1 MKGGRQHQEGTTGG
15 DDGNEKELK
24 QWVCECTG
32 VDAEK
37 RAGKTLEQV
46 LSEGH
51 VLRMLLRKRRS
62 LVEAATGT
70 KVRRKERCEDV
81 EHYVTAMRELGV
93 PEEDLFLPTDV
104 GSDDPAAHLR
114 VCQHVE
120 ALKHLLAKPK
130 ESTAPKEPILIRAT
144 TPSKKEA
151 EETATTGTGTGELIA
166 WTRKELLTL
175 GMELPD
181 DEEGFMDG
189 LRDGRALIALTEVLT
204 GVSAGYYY
212 QTVTQDYERAHNVAQ
227 VFALL
232 TKKNV
237 TIPAELTFSKL
248 MEGNKDAIVTVLQLL
263 RDNFDLDYIFNK
275 KLQEEAIATVPQENN
290 EQQQDQQTKAQTAS
304 PEQSDGDDHD
314 PLPPPLS
321 SPPQP
326 PNSPPPVVLDEREI
340 KKYEEE
346 ERKYVK
352 SLRRLSLPFRVI
364 TAVDPVQEQKHEER
378 RQWYLQK
385 QQRRSICIAHPRE
398 DGLSSPTE
406 SGTGEH
412 TRNTPLTRRSV
423 ALNIQDLLGQPFNT
437 PLDTL
442 NGSASAR
449 RANSPMITMMPQS
462 NTTGQFNLS
471 SPPLLFSPTVKP
483 ALPRSITGTV
493 EPCPFPQT
501 ELTKSST
508 EETSKD
514 KKKKKSTK
522 KSDKQKG
529 HSTTEKHDRS
539 RSTSR
544 DKPNKKDHEHK
555 RKDGHVSSHHS
566 SPGLTDNDDDDGTP
580 LPPPDELPPELPGY
594 GSSEDD
600 KSEPLISRSPS
611 ASAVLDSN
619 TESGSV
625 SAQICSDE
633 NSNTSSSSYGDESEK
648 HKHKEKH
655 KKKKKKKHS
664 SKNLSTEPSSNKPT
678 TEHGKQHA
686 STFVVMPPTGASH
699 QELPNEVEEEHA
711 PCETKPEDSPEEKT
725 VTPEQPRHT
734 EDSGSQLSLD
744 SQYCAR
750 LPSFRSCDSATSDGL
765 SPTSVSTAM
774 SMLDE
779 EEITTTPL
787 ALVPLVGKTYDSWPT
802 LDMVLDDPILKA
814 TFFTFLQSEYAL
826 ENVLFY
832 EDVVHYRLQYFADPK
847 SDAVTQ
853 EARRIYK
860 DYFTEDSDFEINV
873 SWETKKGLKA
883 LFEGSDDKKPRKGD
897 EGLFP
902 ASVWDEAMNEVMSL
916 LHTDLY
922 VRWYNCMQPPMID
935 PVEAKLLERRRTKV
949 SKRPGFSEGA
959 MRFLMVKET
968 VRVKAIQQL
977 VDSERAYVEALGSCV
992 NEVMAPTIEFHCLT
1006 DDEIWNV
1013 FGLLKVL
1020 YVYHNNLLQ
1029 RLQGALDTWQSHI
1042 STIGDV
1048 FLESSDFL
1056 LLYSMYIRG
1065 YATALLSYR
1074 QMRTTKVSFNKIVSS
1089 YDDDHHH
1096 GGYTLQDV
1104 LALPCDRLAT
1114 YLTFFASIQ
1123 KYTSKTHVD
1132 TPLLEQCYD
1141 KVFHLT
1147 QRIGVLPEFETII
1160 ENRKLLAVADSIQG
1174 MEGQCLIVPGRR
1186 VIQQGVVS
1194 ITRIDQMGKSSTPF
1208 GTPEDCMLF
1217 LFSDILVCCTFV
1229 GGESRNANN
1238 GWHASFSSPSSSPP
1252 PPMAF
1257 SITPPQSA
1265 SSTTPSIVLS
1275 PSSSNS
1281 NNSSSTRQRRSRS
1294 VFQRQNPSVLPGSKT
1309 TTAESP
1315 SIAGRTN
1322 SINVV
1327 PGGGSST
1334 LHPFFASTTTCSYC
1348 VAASLYLRNFDHITM
1363 EPDTV
1368 GRPRIQI
1375 STTLGE
1381 LWAFSAAITESETT
1395 LWFTNLTHLTDC
1407 AFTAR

>member
-1 MKGGRQHQEGTTGG
+1 MKGRKQHREDTTGG
-15 DDGNEKELK
+15 GDDHEKDLK
-24 QWVCECTG
+24 QWVCEFTG

-37 RAGKTLEQV
+37 RAGKTLEEV

-70 KVRRKERCEDV
+70 KVRRKQRCEDV
-81 EHYVTAMRELGV
+81 THYVTAMRELGV
-93 PEEDLFLPTDV
+93 PEEDLFLPSDV
-104 GSDDPAAHLR
+104 GSDDPAARQR
-114 VCQHVE
+114 VTQHVE
-120 ALKHLLAKPK
+120 ALQHLLVKPK
-130 ESTAPKEPILIRAT
+130 ECTTPQDPPPLRAT
-144 TPSKKEA
+144 TPKKE
-151 EETATTGTGTGELIA
+151 EKTTTTDSANEELITWA
-166 WTRKELLTL
+166 RKELLTL

-181 DEEGFMDG
+181 DEEGFVNG
-189 LRDGRALIALTEVLT
+189 LRDGRALIALTEFLT

-248 MEGNKDAIVTVLQLL
+248 MEGNKEAIVTVLQLL
-263 RDNFDLDYIFNK
+263 RDNFDLDFIFSK
-275 KLQEEAIATVPQENN
+275 KLREEAIATLPQEDKQQ
-290 EQQQDQQTKAQTAS
+290 EQLKTQPPSK
-304 PEQSDGDDHD
+304 EQEDEDSND

-326 PNSPPPVVLDEREI
+326 PNSPPPVIIDEREI

-378 RQWYLQK
+378 KQWYLQK
-385 QQRRSICIAHPRE
+385 QLRRSVCIAHPRE
-398 DGLSSPTE
+398 DEVSSPTD
-406 SGTGEH
+406 SGTGDH

-423 ALNIQDLLGQPFNT
+423 ALNIQDILGQT
-437 PLDTL
+437 HGTSLDTL

-449 RANSPMITMMPQS
+449 RANSPMINLVPQS
-462 NTTGQFNLS
+462 NTAGQVNLS

-483 ALPRSITGTV
+483 ALPRSITSV
-493 EPCPFPQT
+493 LEHCSFPQK
-501 ELTKSST
+501 ELAPPLPPQTT
-508 EETSKD
+508 EEPSKD

-522 KSDKQKG
+522 KSDKQKR
-529 HSTTEKHDRS
+529 HSSSEKHDRS
-539 RSTSR
+539 RSVSSE
-544 DKPNKKDHEHK
+544 KPKKKGHEHK
-555 RKDGHVSSHHS
+555 RKDGHTPSSSHHS
-566 SPGLTDNDDDDGTP
+566 SPGLPDDDDTP
-580 LPPPDELPPELPGY
+580 LPPPDELPPELPEY

-600 KSEPLISRSPS
+600 KSEPLVSRSS
-611 ASAVLDSN
+611 STSAVLDSG

-625 SAQICSDE
+625 SAQIGSDE
-633 NSNTSSSSYGDESEK
+633 NSNTSSSSCGDESEK
-648 HKHKEKH
+648 HKSKD
-655 KKKKKKKHS
+655 KKKKKRHT
-664 SKNLSTEPSSNKPT
+664 SKNLSTEPSPNKT
-678 TEHGKQHA
+678 ATEHGKQHS
-686 STFVVMPPTGASH
+686 STFVVMPPTGTSH
-699 QELPNEVEEEHA
+699 QDVPNEVEEEPA
-711 PCETKPEDSPEEKT
+711 PSETKAEGSPEEKPNS
-725 VTPEQPRHT
+725 PEQPHT
-734 EDSGSQLSLD
+734 GDESGSQLSLD

-750 LPSFRSCDSATSDGL
+750 LPSFRSCDSTTSDGL
-765 SPTSVSTAM
+765 SPTSASATTF
-774 SMLDE
+774 SLLE
-779 EEITTTPL
+779 EGEITTTPL
-787 ALVPLVGKTYDSWPT
+787 ALVPLVGKVYESWPT

-847 SDAVTQ
+847 GAAVAE

-860 DYFTEDSDFEINV
+860 DYFTEDSEYEINV
-873 SWETKKGLKA
+873 SWETKKALKA
-883 LFEGSDDKKPRKGD
+883 LFEGGQETKSQKD
-897 EGLFP
+897 EGSFP

-935 PVEAKLLERRRTKV
+935 PVEAKLLERRKAKV
-949 SKRPGFSEGA
+949 GKRAGFSEGA

-992 NEVMAPTIEFHCLT
+992 NDVMGPTTEFHCLS
-1006 DDEIWNV
+1006 DDDIWNV

-1020 YVYHNNLLQ
+1020 YIYHNNLLQ

-1089 YDDDHHH
+1089 YDADHHD
-1096 GGYTLQDV
+1096 GYTLQDV

-1194 ITRIDQMGKSSTPF
+1194 ITRIDQMGQSSTPL

-1229 GGESRNANN
+1229 GGENRSANN

-1252 PPMAF
+1252 PPVAF
-1257 SITPPQSA
+1257 SITPPQTA
-1265 SSTTPSIVLS
+1265 PSSTPSIVLS
-1275 PSSSNS
+1275 PSNSGSSSSNS
-1281 NNSSSTRQRRSRS
+1281 GSTRQRRSRS
-1294 VFQRQNPSVLPGSKT
+1294 VFQRQTPTSLPGSKSIT
-1309 TTAESP
+1309 EAP
-1315 SIAGRTN
+1315 ASIAGRTN
-1322 SINVV
+1322 SINIAAES
-1327 PGGGSST
+1327 GGG

-1348 VAASLYLRNFDHITM
+1348 VAASLYLRKLDHIAM
-1363 EPDTV
+1363 EPDGV
-1368 GRPRIQI
+1368 GRPRIQV

-1395 LWFTNLTHLTDC
+1395 LWFTNLTNLTDC

>member
-1 MKGGRQHQEGTTGG
+1 MKGRRPHQEDTTGG
-15 DDGNEKELK
+15 DDGTEKELK

-32 VDAEK
+32 VDAGK
-37 RAGKTLEQV
+37 RAGKTLEQL

-81 EHYVTAMRELGV
+81 GHYVTAMRELGV

-130 ESTAPKEPILIRAT
+130 EKTASVEPLPLRAT
-144 TPSKKEA
+144 TPSKREEE
-151 EETATTGTGTGELIA
+151 EETTTGTGTGELVA
-166 WTRKELLTL
+166 WARKELLTL
-175 GMELPD
+175 GMELP
-181 DEEGFMDG
+181 EEEEEFMNG

-232 TKKNV
+232 AKKNV
-237 TIPAELTFSKL
+237 TIPTELTFSKL
-248 MEGNKDAIVTVLQLL
+248 MEGNKDALVTVLQLL
-263 RDNFDLDYIFNK
+263 RDNFDLDYIFSK
-275 KLQEEAIATVPQENN
+275 KLQEEAIATLPQEDK
-290 EQQQDQQTKAQTAS
+290 EHQETKAQPES
-304 PEQSDGDDHD
+304 PDQGDEDDHD

-321 SPPQP
+321 SPPLP
-326 PNSPPPVVLDEREI
+326 PNSPPPVILDEREI

-378 RQWYLQK
+378 KQWYLQK

-398 DGLSSPTE
+398 DGVSSPTE
-406 SGTGEH
+406 TGTGEH

-423 ALNIQDLLGQPFNT
+423 ALNIQDILGQT
-437 PLDTL
+437 YGTTLDPL
-442 NGSASAR
+442 NGPASAR
-449 RANSPMITMMPQS
+449 RANSPMITVMPQS
-462 NTTGQFNLS
+462 NTTGQLNVS
-471 SPPLLFSPTVKP
+471 CPPLLFSPTVKP
-483 ALPRSITGTV
+483 ALPRSITGAI

-501 ELTKSST
+501 EPTKGST
-508 EETSKD
+508 DETQKD
-514 KKKKKSTK
+514 NKKKKSTK
-522 KSDKQKG
+522 KSDKQKR

-539 RSTSR
+539 RSASS
-544 DKPNKKDHEHK
+544 DKPKKKGHEHK
-555 RKDGHVSSHHS
+555 RKDGHTSSHNS
-566 SPGLTDNDDDDGTP
+566 SPGLPDDDDDTP

-600 KSEPLISRSPS
+600 KSEPSFVSRSPS
-611 ASAVLDSN
+611 ATAILDSN

-625 SAQICSDE
+625 SAQVCSDE
-633 NSNTSSSSYGDESEK
+633 NSNTSSSCGDESEK
-648 HKHKEKH
+648 HKNKE
-655 KKKKKKKHS
+655 KKKKKKKHT
-664 SKNLSTEPSSNKPT
+664 SKNLSTEPSPNKST
-678 TEHGKQHA
+678 TEHGKQHS
-686 STFVVMPPTGASH
+686 STFVVMPPNGATT
-699 QELPNEVEEEHA
+699 QEILYEAEGEHA
-711 PCETKPEDSPEEKT
+711 PCQTKPEDKPEEKT
-725 VTPEQPRHT
+725 TPPEQPHQT
-734 EDSGSQLSLD
+734 EESGSQLSLD

-787 ALVPLVGKTYDSWPT
+787 ALVPLVGKVYESWPT

-860 DYFTEDSDFEINV
+860 DYFTEDSEYEINV

-883 LFEGSDDKKPRKGD
+883 LFEGSEEKQPKKG
-897 EGLFP
+897 EGSFP

-949 SKRPGFSEGA
+949 GKRAGFSDGA

-992 NEVMAPTIEFHCLT
+992 NDVMAPTTEFHCLS

-1029 RLQGALDTWQSHI
+1029 RLQCALDTWQSHI

-1089 YDDDHHH
+1089 YDDDHH

-1194 ITRIDQMGKSSTPF
+1194 ITRIDQMGQSSTPF

-1229 GGESRNANN
+1229 GGENRSANN

-1252 PPMAF
+1252 PPVAF
-1257 SITPPQSA
+1257 SITPPQST
-1265 SSTTPSIVLS
+1265 SSSTPSIA
-1275 PSSSNS
+1275 PSSSGGNGS
-1281 NNSSSTRQRRSRS
+1281 GSGSSSTRQRRSRS
-1294 VFQRQNPSVLPGSKT
+1294 VFQRQNPSVVPGSKT
-1309 TTAESP
+1309 TAEPP

-1322 SINVV
+1322 SINIA
-1327 PGGGSST
+1327 PGSSSSSSSSS
-1334 LHPFFASTTTCSYC
+1334 LHPFFARTTTCSYC
-1348 VAASLYLRNFDHITM
+1348 VAASLYLRNLDHITM
-1363 EPDTV
+1363 EPDNV
-1368 GRPRIQI
+1368 GRPRIQV